1 MLPSRLKHSLAD
13 STACVTEHSFWFGA
27 MCTLAKPR
35 VQGQGVIPKVAIRLA
50 RPGTVG
56 SEADPSHPFLAQ
68 CATSSRLRTSTMM
81 PRRAGVT
88 WRLHHLSRLS
98 MLIFEGSSKK
108 SDPCFNT
115 SSGSVAFFTQ
125 DKSTALKLSTTFW
138 SRWMK
143 NNNNQK

>member
-13 STACVTEHSFWFGA
+13 STTCVTEHSFWFGVT
-27 MCTLAKPR
+27 CTLAKPR
-35 VQGQGVIPKVAIRLA
+35 VRDQGVIPKVAIRLA

-68 CATSSRLRTSTMM
+68 CTTSSKLRTSTMM

-88 WRLHHLSRLS
+88 WRLHHLSRLL

-115 SSGSVAFFTQ
+115 SSGSVASFIQ
-125 DKSTALKLSTTFW
+125 DKSTALKLSAGFW
-138 SRWMK
+138 SR
-143 NNNNQK
+143 